1 MSSLPGMIL
10 WFPYT
15 EWSSFIAYIY
25 LWLEAKLAREAEIS
39 YAVVCLVTDYDCWR
53 ENGAHVTV
61 SHVLQ
66 TLNQNT
72 ANAKSLLLAV
82 LPHLE
87 RGLKGTGR
95 GAVVKGMNKFA
106 VITAKEKRNDNQVQ
120 SLEFLLPGYY

>member
-1 MSSLPGMIL
+1 
-10 WFPYT
+10 
-15 EWSSFIAYIY
+15 
-25 LWLEAKLAREAEIS
+25 LAREAEIS